1 MPAKRS
7 FTLALAL
14 LLVAA
19 IPARASAFP
28 EITVIDINTGNSG
41 ADGSYPYEFAAL
53 DDYLYFNAEGDTH
66 GRELWRTNGT
76 TTELVEDINTNGTSG
91 ADSSYPFGFTA
102 LGDYLYFSAGDG
114 THGRELWRTNG
125 TTTEIVEDINTT
137 GADSSNPS
145 GFTALGDYLYFSADD
160 GTHGQELWRTNG
172 TTITELVEN
181 INLGTSGA
189 DSSNPLYFTVFN
201 GYLYF
206 NANDGTH
213 AQELW
218 RTNGTTTALVEDINT
233 NGTDFSDPYDFTALN
248 GYLYF
253 SANDGTHG
261 RELWRTNGTEL
272 GTTLVANINTNGT
285 DGVDSSSLGA
295 FTAFGEWVYF
305 GADDGTVG
313 SELWRTNGTTTE
325 IVEDINTTGADS
337 SAPYGFT
344 AFNGYLYFQADD
356 GAHGPELWRTNGT
369 ELGTTL
375 VQDINIGTGGAD
387 GSYPYVLTALGDYLY
402 FLRGAD
408 TVNNLWR
415 IGSSGLAEWVSPPGT
430 NPNFSCEC
438 QPLNALNGRLYMYLG
453 SDETGGELA
462 YLDEP
467 TFVLPPTNRDGSV
480 WSTALVLLA
489 ALTAVAGVGLRLR
502 KGSLAK

>member
-1 MPAKRS
+1 MPAMRS
-7 FTLALAL
+7 FTFALAL

-41 ADGSYPYEFAAL
+41 VDSSYPYDFTAL
-53 DDYLYFNAEGDTH
+53 DDYLYFNAEGATN

-91 ADSSYPFGFTA
+91 ADGSY
-102 LGDYLYFSAGDG
+102 
-114 THGRELWRTNG
+114 
-125 TTTEIVEDINTT
+125 
-137 GADSSNPS
+137 
-145 GFTALGDYLYFSADD
+145 
-160 GTHGQELWRTNG
+160 
-172 TTITELVEN
+172 
-181 INLGTSGA
+181 
-189 DSSNPLYFTVFN
+189 
-201 GYLYF
+201 
-206 NANDGTH
+206 
-213 AQELW
+213 
-218 RTNGTTTALVEDINT
+218 
-233 NGTDFSDPYDFTALN
+233 PYDFTALN

-305 GADDGTVG
+305 SADDGTHG
-313 SELWRTNGTTTE
+313 RELWRTNGTTTE
-325 IVEDINTTGADS
+325 IVEDINATGADS
-337 SAPYGFT
+337 SDSSNFT
-344 AFNGYLYFQADD
+344 AFNGYLYFQAAD

-375 VQDINIGTGGAD
+375 VQDINTGTGGAD
-387 GSYPYVLTALGDYLY
+387 GSYPYALTALGDYLY

-415 IGSSGLAEWVSPPGT
+415 IGSSGLAESVTPPGT

-438 QPLNALNGRLYMYLG
+438 YPLSALNGRLYMFLS

-489 ALTAVAGVGLRLR
+489 AVTAVAGVGLRMR
-502 KGSLAK
+502 GAPRS

>member
-7 FTLALAL
+7 LTLALAL

-41 ADGSYPYEFAAL
+41 VDSSYPYDFTAL
-53 DDYLYFNAEGDTH
+53 DDYLYFNAEGATN

-91 ADSSYPFGFTA
+91 VDSSYPYDFTA
-102 LGDYLYFSAGDG
+102 L
-114 THGRELWRTNG
+114 
-125 TTTEIVEDINTT
+125 
-137 GADSSNPS
+137 
-145 GFTALGDYLYFSADD
+145 
-160 GTHGQELWRTNG
+160 
-172 TTITELVEN
+172 
-181 INLGTSGA
+181 
-189 DSSNPLYFTVFN
+189 N

-206 NANDGTH
+206 SANDGTH

-218 RTNGTTTALVEDINT
+218 RTNGTTTELVEDINT

-272 GTTLVANINTNGT
+272 GTTLVENINTNGT

-295 FTAFGEWVYF
+295 FTAFGDWVYF
-305 GADDGTVG
+305 SADDGTHG
-313 SELWRTNGTTTE
+313 RELWRTNGTTTE
-325 IVEDINTTGADS
+325 IVEDINATGADS
-337 SAPYGFT
+337 SDSSNFT
-344 AFNGYLYFQADD
+344 AFNGYLYFQAAD

-375 VQDINIGTGGAD
+375 VQDINTGTGGAD
-387 GSYPYVLTALGDYLY
+387 GSYPYALTALGDYLY

-415 IGSSGLAEWVSPPGT
+415 IGSSGLAESVTPPGT

-438 QPLNALNGRLYMYLG
+438 YPLSALNGRLYMFLS

-489 ALTAVAGVGLRLR
+489 AVTAVAGVGLRMR
-502 KGSLAK
+502 GAPRS